1 MISHRPIIGATLVA
15 VFLALS
21 QSSLCAEMA
30 ANKSDSNQTTD
41 TGAAGAARTQDQTC
55 PIAETPW
62 NKFSKQGE
70 TALKAG
76 KFGEA
81 ERSFNSALKEAQKSG
96 KQDRRLAESYENL
109 AALYQARGQFV
120 KSEPLLEKAMSTR
133 GKLLGVE
140 DPEVLISLARL
151 GQFYLAHG
159 KTVKSERLYNKLTEF
174 TEHKIQREQK
184 AVLNLQEL
192 ATFYTSRPQLEGALP
207 LIKQAQQMTTN
218 WLSDQYPELA
228 VALDRLGTTYE
239 QKNKISQAEQLFR
252 LALTIREKSLKPEHL
267 ALSTSYE
274 NLATVLLAQGK
285 YAQAEPL
292 FKKSLLIC
300 EKVGGG
306 RDLFTKIDGLAQ
318 CYASLGDR
326 AGAEELYTR
335 LLANADKAGATNSP
349 NTGRY
354 LTALAQT
361 YIAEG
366 KFVQAEPLL
375 KRAIT
380 LAERSSGPQHCSLSP
395 LLDAYADV
403 LKRIHREAEAAKI
416 SARSKA
422 IRGT

>member
-1 MISHRPIIGATLVA
+1 MISRRPIIGAMLAA
-15 VFLALS
+15 VLLALS
-21 QSSLCAEMA
+21 PSCLRAEIAGNKLDPAQSAETSA
-30 ANKSDSNQTTD
+30 TA
-41 TGAAGAARTQDQTC
+41 AARAQDQAC
-55 PIAETPW
+55 PIPETPW
-62 NKFSKQGE
+62 DRFSKQGE
-70 TALKAG
+70 TNLKAG

-184 AVLNLQEL
+184 AVANLQEL
-192 ATFYTSRPQLEGALP
+192 TTFYTSRPQLEAALP
-207 LIKQAQQMTTN
+207 LIKQAQQMTTS

-228 VALDRLGTTYE
+228 VALDRLGTTY
-239 QKNKISQAEQLFR
+239 QQRNKLTQAEQLFR

-274 NLATVLLAQGK
+274 NMATVLLAQGK

-306 RDLFTKIDGLAQ
+306 RDVFTKIDGLAQ
-318 CYASLGDR
+318 CYSNLGDR
-326 AGAEELYTR
+326 TGAEELYSR
-335 LLANADKAGATNSP
+335 LLANADKAGAANSP

-354 LTALAQT
+354 LSALAQT

-366 KFVQAEPLL
+366 KFIQAEPLL

-380 LAERSSGPQHCSLSP
+380 LSERSNGPQHCSLSP

-403 LKRIHREAEAAKI
+403 LKHIHREAEAAKI